1 MRLPLAPG
9 LIAMQNWLTRLRRHF
24 QSVLSLRSET
34 PRLPSDA
41 LEAGRVFRRRDGLN
55 GRYYF
60 EADVVLDDGTLLR
73 EMTFDGDT
81 NIAVLFGGRWDYL
94 PPSLFGRQIVGWLV
108 TKDCTGGGRYGDATP
123 EQREAFARVHGEGS
137 ASTS

>member
-1 MRLPLAPG
+1 MNA
-9 LIAMQNWLTRLRRHF
+9 
-24 QSVLSLRSET
+24 ET

-41 LEAGRVFRRRDGLN
+41 LKAGRVFRRWDGLN

-81 NIAVLFGGRWDYL
+81 NIAVSFGGRWDYL
-94 PPSLFGRQIVGWLV
+94 PPSLFGRQIVDWLV
-108 TKDCTGGGRYGDATP
+108 TKDCTGEDRYGDATP
-123 EQREAFARVHGEGS
+123 EQREAFARVHGKGS
-137 ASTS
+137 GSTS